1 MLFWCL
7 ARSGIAA
14 RSAVL
19 IRAGE
24 LGPIGVVL
32 HRIFDPILSQPGAQH
47 ELGALHA
54 PLADRRLRA
63 KLNKLGIPSPEPL
76 RGGFSR
82 WRDFLRILHGCV
94 IQGDVKKAKGLL
106 ERLEAADQKR
116 AADGNKA
123 ESDAPPGDVVGG

>member
-1 MLFWCL
+1 MVQDPATKLKAL
-7 ARSGIAA
+7 EPQIEGLYRYNMHQLLDSKQIDDL
-14 RSAVL
+14 SVK
-19 IRAGE
+19 
-24 LGPIGVVL
+24 
-32 HRIFDPILSQPGAQH
+32 PILAAIQRVESQTEQARHPVAGAPQ
-47 ELGALHA
+47 
-54 PLADRRLRA
+54 RRV
-63 KLNKLGIPSPEPL
+63 
-76 RGGFSR
+76 SR